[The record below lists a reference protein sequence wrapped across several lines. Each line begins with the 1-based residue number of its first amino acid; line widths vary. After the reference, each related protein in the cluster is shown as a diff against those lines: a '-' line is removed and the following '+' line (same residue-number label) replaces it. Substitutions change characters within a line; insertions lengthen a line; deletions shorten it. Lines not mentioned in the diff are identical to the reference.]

1 MSSEEGAA
9 RSLHPGT
16 AEQLRTEKDLTYLKV
31 RRNIQCPSCA
41 SSSLFSTRATRIYY
55 LEYVRMSKLM
65 LGLNAISL
73 SLVMSLNELMLL
85 EDVGNL
91 SQQLELAEQSQYL
104 YFY

>member
-1 MSSEEGAA
+1 
-9 RSLHPGT
+9 
-16 AEQLRTEKDLTYLKV
+16 
-31 RRNIQCPSCA
+31 
-41 SSSLFSTRATRIYY
+41 
-55 LEYVRMSKLM
+55 M